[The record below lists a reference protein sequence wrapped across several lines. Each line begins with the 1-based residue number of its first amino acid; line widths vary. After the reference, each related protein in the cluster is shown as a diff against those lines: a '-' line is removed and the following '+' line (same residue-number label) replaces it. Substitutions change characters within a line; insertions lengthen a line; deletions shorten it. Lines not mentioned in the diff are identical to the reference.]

1 MKPFEVSSR
10 KVLSDSE
17 YFILRENDR
26 IYELAFKISANG
38 RMLVLAEESLMV
50 EVSPN
55 KWQHKAKKIGK
66 RKCKEIVE
74 FVNQHYPIK

>member
-38 RMLVLAEESLMV
+38 RILVLAEESLMV
-50 EVSPN
+50 EISPN
-55 KWQHKAKKIGK
+55 KWQHKAKK
-66 RKCKEIVE
+66 
-74 FVNQHYPIK
+74 